1 MGYDGTRG
9 IVWTR
14 QRRYRRGIAPG
25 EQGHYNKARQGE
37 HRRLRS
43 LFAFYSSVLDP
54 DRGGLNVGQG
64 TVALPRG
71 GVLGKVRWWWVL
83 ATGAGVGVISHLLL
97 YPVIFGGLLVLS
109 VLKRDIQSSLVQFGE
124 AYGAWGMPTMHM
136 LLMIFATSWL
146 ARRVGTVAVIHGA
159 LVAVVSVVVNQ
170 AIVLFAFPPL
180 NPGEA
185 AIYLAMALAG
195 GLLGGAEGRSVLAGQ
210 EALHQ
215 VSRRVSAARD
225 PRAVLAAIYDY
236 LDDSAVVGVMLWQI
250 PDQTGDG
257 SPNGSGALDAWNPWS
272 VGDWPDGGSI
282 DGLDVSAL
290 VGVDRRSPRTLRVG
304 DLPARER
311 AAWRSRGIRSAF
323 LLPLTTPGSARVW
336 LLAVA
341 SHKRRL
347 PRSTVR
353 ACLTIEAQ
361 VALALENLR
370 LVEEARRAGRQTG
383 VLRERQRMA
392 HEIHDTLAQGF
403 TSIVMNLEAAEGAM
417 PPNTDRARHHLDQ
430 ARLTARESLAEARR
444 LVWALRPDALENA
457 SLPEALERLA
467 ERWKGESGIAAGVAT
482 TGTPCPL
489 PSEVEATLF
498 RVAQEALSNARK
510 HARTASR
517 VALTLSYMGDNV
529 ALDVRDDGEGFD
541 PDREAG
547 KVRDQNS
554 GGFGLKGMRERV
566 ERVGGTLSI
575 ESAPGEGTTLAVEL
589 PMNMRGLEFESSP
602 REKSL
607 RGVEEVT

>member
-1 MGYDGTRG
+1 M
-9 IVWTR
+9 I
-14 QRRYRRGIAPG
+14 
-25 EQGHYNKARQGE
+25 
-37 HRRLRS
+37 
-43 LFAFYSSVLDP
+43 
-54 DRGGLNVGQG
+54 
-64 TVALPRG
+64 LPRG

-83 ATGAGVGVISHLLL
+83 ATGAGVGVLSHVLL

-109 VLKRDIQSSLVQFGE
+109 VFKRDIQSSLVQFGE
-124 AYGAWGMPTMHM
+124 AYGVWGMPTMHM
-136 LLMIFATSWL
+136 LLTLFATSWL
-146 ARRVGTVAVIHGA
+146 ARKVGTAAVTHGV

-170 AIVLFAFPPL
+170 AIVLFTFPPL

-185 AIYLAMALAG
+185 AIYLVMALAG

-215 VSRRVSAARD
+215 VSRRISEARD
-225 PRAVLAAIYDY
+225 PRAVLVAIYDY
-236 LDDSAVVGVMLWQI
+236 LVNSAIVGVVLWQVPDRTGDDSSG
-250 PDQTGDG
+250 G
-257 SPNGSGALDAWNPWS
+257 SAALDAWAPWS
-272 VGDWPDGGSI
+272 VGDWPEGTGFDR
-282 DGLDVSAL
+282 LDASVLIGA
-290 VGVDRRSPRTLRVG
+290 DRRSPRMLRVS

-311 AAWRSRGIRSAF
+311 TAWRSRDIRSAF
-323 LLPLTTPGSARVW
+323 LLPLITPGSARIW

-341 SHKRRL
+341 SRRRRL

-353 ACLTIEAQ
+353 ACLTVEAQ

-370 LVEEARRAGRQTG
+370 LVEEARRAGRQAG
-383 VLRERQRMA
+383 VLRERQRLA

-417 PPNTDRARHHLDQ
+417 PSNTDRARHHLDQ
-430 ARLTARESLAEARR
+430 ARLTARESLTEARR
-444 LVWALRPDALENA
+444 LVWALRPEALENA
-457 SLPEALERLA
+457 SLPEALKRLT
-467 ERWKGESGIAAGVAT
+467 ERWRGESSIIADVAT

-489 PSEVEATLF
+489 PSELEATLF
-498 RVAQEALSNARK
+498 RVAQEALSNVRK
-510 HARTASR
+510 HARGASR
-517 VALTLSYMGDNV
+517 VALTLSYMGDTV
-529 ALDVRDDGEGFD
+529 ALDARDDGEGFD

-554 GGFGLKGMRERV
+554 GGFGLRGMRERV
-566 ERVGGTLSI
+566 ERVGGTLSV

-589 PMNMRGLEFESSP
+589 PVSTRGLEFESSP